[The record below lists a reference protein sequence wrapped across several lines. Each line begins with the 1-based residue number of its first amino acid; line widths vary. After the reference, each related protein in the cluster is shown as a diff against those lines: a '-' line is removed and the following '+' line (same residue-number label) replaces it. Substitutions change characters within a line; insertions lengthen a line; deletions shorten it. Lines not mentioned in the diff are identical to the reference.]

1 MKYTSKYILF
11 ILMALPMLML
21 QSCLHDDED
30 KFDKNSANRM
40 EEYLDNARRVITSGN
55 ATWLMEMYPNSS
67 QSYGGYAF
75 TLKFSGDSV
84 TAKSELFKSTKE
96 ETSLWTLTND
106 DGPVLTFD
114 TYNSIIHFFSTPSG
128 SSSAAGGYQAY
139 QGEFGWIIT
148 DVQDDVIKL
157 RGKKT
162 GNTIYMYRM
171 TEKPQE
177 YIDGCQTLDKNI
189 IFTGLRCVKG
199 NDTINGIID
208 SDNRQISFTSPNGT
222 AKVAYCVTPTGLR
235 LYKDVELLGEKYRDF
250 TVKYDAEGNV
260 ASFDAN
266 GDAFSATFPEGWLP
280 YKAYAGNYMLYY
292 NKHEKTKNS
301 GDFVYD
307 SISVSLKPNADST
320 KYCMTGLNPKYYVEL
335 NYKKATGTLELGSQL
350 VKDVN
355 TDELYKHTNG
365 YYVGM
370 IAWDADNGKINFPNT
385 IGTKIK
391 WDGKEEGLVRL
402 NMSDNGVWGT
412 YKANSF
418 YFYFFKA
425 STASSANR
433 VGSISSASDL
443 YVQGTYKSY
452 QFRKPEYMV
461 KK

>member
-21 QSCLHDDED
+21 QSCLHDDDE
-30 KFDKNSANRM
+30 KFAKNSANRM

-67 QSYGGYAF
+67 QAYGGYAF

-84 TAKSELFKSTKE
+84 TAMSELFKSTEKE
-96 ETSLWTLTND
+96 SSLWTLTND

-139 QGEFGWIIT
+139 QGEFGWIIA

-162 GNTIYMYRM
+162 GNTVYMYRM
-171 TEKPQE
+171 KEEPKT
-177 YIDGCQTLDKNI
+177 YIEGCQAFDKNI

-208 SDNRQISFTSPNGT
+208 SDNRQISFTTSEGT
-222 AKVAYCVTPTGLR
+222 TNVAYCVTPTGLR
-235 LYKDVELLGEKYRDF
+235 LYKDIEILGEKYRDF
-250 TVKYDAEGNV
+250 TVNYTAEGNV
-260 ASFDAN
+260 ESLDAN
-266 GDAFSATFPEGWLP
+266 GEKFSATFPEGWLP
-280 YKAYAGNYMLYY
+280 FSAYAGDYTLYY
-292 NKHEKTKNS
+292 YYGKNS
-301 GDFVYD
+301 AGEYCYETVD
-307 SISVSLKPNADST
+307 VSLVPNADTT
-320 KYCMTGLNPKYYVEL
+320 KYCLMGLNPAYYVEL
-335 NYKKATGTLELGSQL
+335 SYKKTTGTLELGSQL

-355 TDELYKHTNG
+355 TGDLYKYTNG

-370 IAWDADNGKINFPNT
+370 ISWDADKGYISYSNSVGS
-385 IGTKIK
+385 KIK
-391 WDGKEEGLVRL
+391 WDGNEEGPMTFRF
-402 NMSDNGVWGT
+402 SDNGVWGT
-412 YKANSF
+412 YKATSF
-418 YFYFFKA
+418 TFYFFKA
-425 STASSANR
+425 TTLSTANR
-433 VGSISSASDL
+433 VSNTKDAKDL

-452 QFRKPEYMV
+452 QFRKPDYMV